1 MKKRAFV
8 SLSVLFLVS
17 ALLFAAGSAE
27 NKASTAVSDD
37 GKIHISVYWWG
48 NQVRN
53 DVTQKVIN
61 LYMEEHPDVV
71 ISAEFADWSGYWD
84 RLSATAVGGNMP
96 DIVQMDYSYLMQY
109 QENGLL
115 ADLMPYIEDGT
126 IDTSKIPESIIESG
140 CVDGGCYGIAQGS
153 NALMLLYD
161 PAITEAAG
169 VTIPEQPTLEE
180 LYEIGEI
187 IYEKTGVPTYFD
199 GGINMM
205 QMIARMRGS
214 HIFDELAAGDDS
226 SLKEYFEYVD
236 WFNNSPA
243 AIDPHLLPEM
253 NPDVMETKP
262 IVFGAAWNDFP
273 WSNNLIA
280 VQNASGRE
288 LAMAMYPTS
297 EDAVTQPMYLKPAG
311 FFSVAETSE
320 HKDVAADF
328 IDFFTNSVE
337 ANLILMGERGI
348 PINTEVAAALEGV
361 VDETSAKIYA
371 YIEQVGEIATAIDA
385 PDPTGKGEI
394 EALAKTFTED
404 VRYKVTTPAD
414 AASELA
420 ARSASILASNS

>member
-27 NKASTAVSDD
+27 NKASTAASDD

-115 ADLMPYIEDGT
+115 ADLLPYIEDGT

-169 VTIPEQPTLEE
+169 VTIPDQPTLEE
-180 LYEIGEI
+180 LYEIGET

-205 QMIARMRGS
+205 QMIARMRG
-214 HIFDELAAGDDS
+214 
-226 SLKEYFEYVD
+226 
-236 WFNNSPA
+236 
-243 AIDPHLLPEM
+243 
-253 NPDVMETKP
+253 
-262 IVFGAAWNDFP
+262 
-273 WSNNLIA
+273 
-280 VQNASGRE
+280 
-288 LAMAMYPTS
+288 
-297 EDAVTQPMYLKPAG
+297 
-311 FFSVAETSE
+311 
-320 HKDVAADF
+320 
-328 IDFFTNSVE
+328 
-337 ANLILMGERGI
+337 
-348 PINTEVAAALEGV
+348 
-361 VDETSAKIYA
+361 
-371 YIEQVGEIATAIDA
+371 
-385 PDPTGKGEI
+385 
-394 EALAKTFTED
+394 
-404 VRYKVTTPAD
+404 
-414 AASELA
+414 
-420 ARSASILASNS
+420 